1 MAEKALFYPSKLTN
15 KDLNPAWM
23 EFQFFERKS
32 AKDSK
37 PSDVIQL
44 YMPESVSQPSTVS
57 WDTEKFGVIGNA
69 VVGAVNDMG
78 TVPGNVGDAASV
90 GWARA
95 QANLMSAA
103 ASRLGGSVSAE
114 GIMGATKG
122 KIPNPY
128 LTMVFRGVDF
138 RNYSFNFKFFPFSEA
153 DTVTITEIIKTFRAN
168 SLPPG
173 KPGEPFLGYPM
184 EVQVAYKW
192 KSDDNKHL
200 HKFKRSV
207 ITGVD
212 VDYTPNG
219 MFAVM
224 RNGMPACIS
233 VSLKLSEI
241 ELVLRDDVKEGF

>member
-1 MAEKALFYPSKLTN
+1 MNEALSYPKTLSN
-15 KDLNPAWM
+15 QNLNPAWM
-23 EFQFFERKS
+23 EFQFYERKS
-32 AKDSK
+32 AKESR
-37 PSDVIQL
+37 PTSTIQL
-44 YMPESVSQPSTVS
+44 YMPEAVSQPSTVS
-57 WDTEKFGVIGNA
+57 WDTEKFGIVGNA
-69 VVGAVNDMG
+69 VVAAHNDLG
-78 TVPGNVGDAASV
+78 SVGGNVGDAASV

-103 ASRLGGSVSAE
+103 ASRLGGQVSAE

-138 RNYSFNFKFFPFSEA
+138 RNYGFNFKFFPFSES
-153 DTVTITEIIKTFRAN
+153 DTETIDEIIKTFRKN

-173 KPGEPFLGYPM
+173 EQGAPFLGYPM
-184 EVQVAYKW
+184 ELEVAYKW
-192 KSDDNKHL
+192 KSSNNRFL

-207 ITGVD
+207 ITGID
-212 VDYTPNG
+212 IDYTTQN

-233 VSLKLSEI
+233 MNLKLSEI
-241 ELVLRDDVKEGF
+241 ELVLRDDVTKGF